1 MNEESRKCRK
11 CRESESTGVLLRNN
25 NSFLLPDAAA
35 TPDRGG
41 GFLRIIT
48 GGVATLN
55 RPATSCNAFGIS
67 GTRPRTHPPADAAA
81 RGHRRPR
88 TPPPADTAARR
99 HRRPRRHPP
108 ARQSLAPS
116 GVDPPANTPAWEA
129 EIEAPASMQLAL
141 RDGSRGRAAHSMY
154 SVLFA
159 HGSFSF
165 V

>member
-81 RGHRRPR
+81 RGHRRPQ
-88 TPPPADTAARR
+88 TPPPAET
-99 HRRPRRHPP
+99 P
-108 ARQSLAPS
+108 AR
-116 GVDPPANTPAWEA
+116 EA
-129 EIEAPASMQLAL
+129 EPRSQW
-141 RDGSRGRAAHSMY
+141 R
-154 SVLFA
+154 
-159 HGSFSF
+159 
-165 V
+165 